1 MIPHSAPEIQAYLL
15 RRRTKRR
22 GLRGLLDIVVIGA
35 AS

>member
-1 MIPHSAPEIQAYLL
+1 MIAEKPQMSRYLL
-15 RRRTKRR
+15 RRRTKHR